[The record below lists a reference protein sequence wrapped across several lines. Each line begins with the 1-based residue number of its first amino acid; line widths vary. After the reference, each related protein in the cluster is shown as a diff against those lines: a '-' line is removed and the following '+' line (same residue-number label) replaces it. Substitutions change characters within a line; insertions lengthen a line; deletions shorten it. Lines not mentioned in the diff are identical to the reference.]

1 MKIRK
6 TGQDAG
12 QASGS
17 FAASRR
23 PRILKPQDCLM
34 LSKICQDKEG
44 PPPFV
49 AGCGRW
55 TESFQAA
62 NWGCVQSTHFGL
74 RIGSYRCRTG
84 PDSLCFRESPLFA
97 GERMQFESHLGHAFP
112 LVGGGFCFNVC
123 TKLVVASSDGWCAV
137 CGLAAAVAYS
147 GVWVAGS
154 GPWLL
159 GPPPALCWDYGVSGS
174 GSIGLVVDA
183 FTPVHGSW

>member
-1 MKIRK
+1 MKIRE

-23 PRILKPQDCLM
+23 PRILKLQNCLM

-84 PDSLCFRESPLFA
+84 PDSACFRGSPVFA
-97 GERMQFESHLGHAFP
+97 GEGMQFESHLGHSIS
-112 LVGGGFCFNVC
+112 LVRGDFALTCVQTLRWRASDANSAGF
-123 TKLVVASSDGWCAV
+123 
-137 CGLAAAVAYS
+137 GLAAAGPMQVC
-147 GVWVAGS
+147 GVVGS
-154 GPWLL
+154 SPWLVGL
-159 GPPPALCWDYGVSGS
+159 PPAVSG
-174 GSIGLVVDA
+174 
-183 FTPVHGSW
+183 FT

>member
-1 MKIRK
+1 MKIRE

-23 PRILKPQDCLM
+23 PRILKPQNCLM

-74 RIGSYRCRTG
+74 WIGSYWCRTG
-84 PDSLCFRESPLFA
+84 LDSLCFREFPVLA
-97 GERMQFESHLGHAFP
+97 RVGMQFESHLGHVFS
-112 LVGGGFCFNVC
+112 LFR
-123 TKLVVASSDGWCAV
+123 
-137 CGLAAAVAYS
+137 GL
-147 GVWVAGS
+147 
-154 GPWLL
+154 
-159 GPPPALCWDYGVSGS
+159 
-174 GSIGLVVDA
+174 
-183 FTPVHGSW
+183 